1 MMGPALM
8 EQIIIHALVQWDT
21 MGIFV
26 KQVAPIEDD
35 YAISGLKRRTENVQ
49 ITTNTLLD
57 VKKTNC

>member
-1 MMGPALM
+1 MTVLMWLAEMMAPALM

-35 YAISGLKRRTENVQ
+35 YAISGLKRRTENV
-49 ITTNTLLD
+49 
-57 VKKTNC
+57 